1 MSSFILYPF
10 LTTDL
15 LIPQI
20 EISGQIDR
28 SEDLLSIEYLVRG
41 DLDAVSIDPPV
52 ISPTRKLELW
62 TATCFEFFLGVAGS
76 PNYWEFN
83 LAPIG
88 DWNVYAL
95 DDYRQGLR
103 SEIAFGSLPF
113 TIDRSANSL
122 RLNLAFD
129 LSQIIKTDL
138 KLEVA
143 ITTVIKSTQDE
154 ISYWALTHTGTE
166 ADFHRRGSFT
176 IDI

>member
-1 MSSFILYPF
+1 MSSFKLQPF
-10 LTTDL
+10 PTDII
-15 LIPQI
+15 IPQI
-20 EISGQIDR
+20 EISGQIDLND
-28 SEDLLSIEYLVRG
+28 DLLSIEYLLQG
-41 DLDAVSIDPPV
+41 ELDRVSIDPP
-52 ISPTRKLELW
+52 SLLPTRKLELW
-62 TATCFEFFLGVAGS
+62 TTTCFEFFVGVAGS

-83 LAPIG
+83 LAPTG

-103 SEIAFGSLPF
+103 PEIAFGSLPF

-122 RLNLAFD
+122 RLNLALD
-129 LSQIIKTDL
+129 LSHIIKTDL

-166 ADFHRRGSFT
+166 ADFHRRDSFE